1 MKKVL
6 LLCMLILT
14 MSCSTDDSTTQ
25 RAASE
30 KSYSLVYTTQELPA
44 STTVY
49 AGTEVTYVEGFEF
62 IVSEYDNVTN
72 TVTVDTEVGPTKIES
87 NFYIEN
93 GSEVSI
99 ILYDNEGNVIDERT
113 ISQIDYTYIYEF

>member
-1 MKKVL
+1 
-6 LLCMLILT
+6 
-14 MSCSTDDSTTQ
+14 MSCSTDDSPTQ

>member
-14 MSCSTDDSTTQ
+14 MSCSTDDSPTQ

-30 KSYSLVYTTQELPA
+30 KSYSLFYTTQELPA

>member
-14 MSCSTDDSTTQ
+14 MSCSTDDSPTQ

-49 AGTEVTYVEGFEF
+49 AGTEVTYEGSFEF

-93 GSEVSI
+93 GSEVNI

>member
-14 MSCSTDDSTTQ
+14 MSCSTDDSPTQ
-25 RAASE
+25 RVASE

-49 AGTEVTYVEGFEF
+49 AGTEVTYEGSFEF

-93 GSEVSI
+93 GSEVNI